1 MWNSQVQWNGGKMV
15 RCTKIYFDNGDATM
29 KGLILLLC
37 LIWGFNFVIMK
48 EANTAFPPVLFAAFR
63 FGLGTVVLFIIVY
76 FKKIPF
82 PSKQDLKWY
91 IVCGL
96 LQTTFFNIALQI
108 SLNHISAGLTS
119 VLTYSMPFWLTLMAH
134 VLIPHERLTV
144 KKTIGLVTGILGL
157 FIAMNVTLGGSLWS
171 LLLALSSGLAWAIS
185 NIIIK
190 LKLKHCNNIQFT
202 AWQMGLGAVGLALF
216 SLLFEHGT
224 SHWGV
229 MPVIYILFAG
239 TIASAFAF
247 VLWFYILSN
256 TEASKAS
263 ISLLLVPMVGIVSG
277 CLVLHETLK
286 IATTIGILF
295 VLIGI
300 WLVNS
305 KSKSNSNSPSR
316 KYTSS
321 NVRS

>member
-1 MWNSQVQWNGGKMV
+1 MLKWMDAY
-15 RCTKIYFDNGDATM
+15 KIYCDNGDASM

-48 EANTAFPPVLFAAFR
+48 EANTAFSPVLFAAYR
-63 FGLGTVVLFIIVY
+63 FALGAVVLFIIVY

-82 PSKQDLKWY
+82 PNKRDMKWF
-91 IVCGL
+91 IICGL
-96 LQTTFFNIALQI
+96 LQTTFFNIAIQI

-134 VLIPHERLTV
+134 FLIPHEKLTV
-144 KKTIGLVTGILGL
+144 KKTIGLISGILGL
-157 FIAMNVTLGGSLWS
+157 FFAMDVKLGGSMWA

-190 LKLKHCNNIQFT
+190 QKLKDCNNIQFT
-202 AWQMGLGAVGLALF
+202 AWQMGLGAVGLAIF

-229 MPVIYILFAG
+229 MPVVYILFAG
-239 TIASAFAF
+239 IIASAFAF

-263 ISLLLVPMVGIVSG
+263 VSLLIVPMVGIVSG

-286 IATTIGILF
+286 IATTVGILF

-305 KSKSNSNSPSR
+305 KSNSASN

-321 NVRS
+321 NVRA

>member
-1 MWNSQVQWNGGKMV
+1 MN
-15 RCTKIYFDNGDATM
+15 R
-29 KGLILLLC
+29 LIFLLC
-37 LIWGFNFVIMK
+37 LIWGFNFVVMK
-48 EANTAFPPVLFAAFR
+48 EANTAFPPVLFAAYR
-63 FGLGTVVLFIIVY
+63 FALGSVVLFIIIY

-82 PSKQDLKWY
+82 PNKRDMKWY

-96 LQTTFFNIALQI
+96 LQTTFFNIAIQI
-108 SLNHISAGLTS
+108 SLNNISAGLTS

-134 VLIPHERLTV
+134 FLIPHEKLTV
-144 KKTIGLVTGILGL
+144 KKTIGLISGILGL
-157 FIAMNVTLGGSLWS
+157 FFAMDVKLGGSLWA

-190 LKLKHCNNIQFT
+190 QKLKHCNNIQFT
-202 AWQMGLGAVGLALF
+202 TWQMAVGAIGLALY
-216 SLLFEHGT
+216 SILFEHRT

-229 MPVIYILFAG
+229 MPVIFILFAG
-239 TIASAFAF
+239 IIASAFAF
-247 VLWFYILSN
+247 VMWFYILSN

-263 ISLLLVPMVGIVSG
+263 ISLLLVPMVGIISG

-286 IATTIGILF
+286 ISTTIGIVF

-305 KSKSNSNSPSR
+305 KSKSPSSN
-316 KYTSS
+316 YTSS

>member
-1 MWNSQVQWNGGKMV
+1 MV
-15 RCTKIYFDNGDATM
+15 RCTKIYIHNGDASM
-29 KGLILLLC
+29 KSLILLLC
-37 LIWGFNFVIMK
+37 LVWGFNFVVMK
-48 EANTAFPPVLFAAFR
+48 EANTAFPPVLFAALR

-82 PSKQDLKWY
+82 PTKRELKWF
-91 IVCGL
+91 IICGL
-96 LQTTFFNIALQI
+96 LQTTFFNIAIQI

-134 VLIPHERLTV
+134 FLIPHERLTL
-144 KKTIGLVTGILGL
+144 KKTIGLVSGILGL
-157 FIAMNVTLGGSLWS
+157 FFAMDVTLGGSLWS
-171 LLLALSSGLAWAIS
+171 LLLALSSGFAWAIS

-190 LKLKHCNNIQFT
+190 QKLKDCSNIQFT

-229 MPVIYILFAG
+229 MPVVYILFAG
-239 TIASAFAF
+239 IIASAFAF

-256 TEASKAS
+256 TDASKAS

-286 IATTIGILF
+286 FATAVGILF

-305 KSKSNSNSPSR
+305 KSNVPSSQ
-316 KYTSS
+316 YSSS

>member
-1 MWNSQVQWNGGKMV
+1 MV
-15 RCTKIYFDNGDATM
+15 RCTKIHFDNGDASM
-29 KGLILLLC
+29 KSLILLLC
-37 LIWGFNFVIMK
+37 LIWGFNFVVMK
-48 EANTAFPPVLFAAFR
+48 EANTAFSPVLFAAYR
-63 FGLGTVVLFIIVY
+63 FALGAFVLFIIVY

-82 PSKQDLKWY
+82 PNKRDMKWF
-91 IVCGL
+91 IICGL
-96 LQTTFFNIALQI
+96 LQTTFFNIAIQI

-134 VLIPHERLTV
+134 FLIPHEKLTV
-144 KKTIGLVTGILGL
+144 KKTIGLIAGILGL
-157 FIAMNVTLGGSLWS
+157 FFAMDVKIGGSMWA

-190 LKLKHCNNIQFT
+190 QKLKDCNNIQFT
-202 AWQMGLGAVGLALF
+202 AWQMGLGAIGLGIF

-229 MPVIYILFAG
+229 MPVVYILFAG
-239 TIASAFAF
+239 IVASAFAF

-263 ISLLLVPMVGIVSG
+263 ISLLIVPMVGIVSG

-305 KSKSNSNSPSR
+305 KSNSPSN
-316 KYTSS
+316 KYAGRD
-321 NVRS
+321 VRA

>member
-1 MWNSQVQWNGGKMV
+1 
-15 RCTKIYFDNGDATM
+15 M
-29 KGLILLLC
+29 KSLILLLC
-37 LIWGFNFVIMK
+37 LIWGFNFVVMK
-48 EANTAFPPVLFAAFR
+48 EANTAFSPVLFAAYR
-63 FGLGTVVLFIIVY
+63 FALGAVVLFIIVY

-82 PSKQDLKWY
+82 PNKRDMKWF
-91 IVCGL
+91 IICGL
-96 LQTTFFNIALQI
+96 LQTTFFNIAIQI
-108 SLNHISAGLTS
+108 SLNHISAGITS

-134 VLIPHERLTV
+134 FLIPHEKLTV
-144 KKTIGLVTGILGL
+144 KKTIGLISGILGL
-157 FIAMNVTLGGSLWS
+157 FFAMDVKLGGSLWA
-171 LLLALSSGLAWAIS
+171 LLLALSSGFAWAIS

-190 LKLKHCNNIQFT
+190 QKLKDCNNIQFT
-202 AWQMGLGAVGLALF
+202 AWQMGLGAIGLAVF

-229 MPVIYILFAG
+229 MPVVYILFAG
-239 TIASAFAF
+239 IVASAFAF

-263 ISLLLVPMVGIVSG
+263 ISLLIVPMVGIVSG

-305 KSKSNSNSPSR
+305 KSNSPSS
-316 KYTSS
+316 KYISS